1 MRKKML
7 SLLLA
12 GATLPFVACDS
23 QRASTASETT
33 TTTEAVV
40 NTPPA
45 TSPATP
51 APDTLAEAPS
61 DAGEISAE
69 KAAAATFTTDAE
81 FATKA
86 IESGMAEVKMGN
98 LADRKATSPEVK
110 RFGIQMVQDHTR
122 ANNLLIRI
130 TQKQKW
136 TTPTEMDVE
145 HQQAYS
151 KLATVMSDEFDQ
163 GYMAQ
168 MVKDHEMVVAMFQQ
182 ASTKVTDPEL
192 KSFITST
199 LPSLKMHLGM
209 ARDLQKKIEAAR

>member
-1 MRKKML
+1 MRKRIF

-12 GATLPFVACDS
+12 GVTLMFAACDS
-23 QRASTASETT
+23 QHASTTSEIT
-33 TTTEAVV
+33 TTTEPVV
-40 NTPPA
+40 TTPNT
-45 TSPATP
+45 TATP
-51 APDTLAEAPS
+51 VATDTLAEAPS

-69 KAAAATFTTDAE
+69 KAAAGTFASEAE
-81 FATKA
+81 FAAKA

-163 GYMAQ
+163 GYIAQ
-168 MVKDHEMVVAMFQQ
+168 MVKDHEMAVAMFQQ
-182 ASTKVTDPEL
+182 ASAKVTDPEL
-192 KSFITST
+192 KSFVTST

>member
-7 SLLLA
+7 SLFLV
-12 GATLPFVACDS
+12 GATLTFVACDT

-33 TTTEAVV
+33 TTTETVV
-40 NTPPA
+40 TTPNTAPA
-45 TSPATP
+45 SPV
-51 APDTLAEAPS
+51 APDTVAEAPS

-69 KAAAATFTTDAE
+69 KAAAGTFATEAE
-81 FATKA
+81 FAAKA

-168 MVKDHEMVVAMFQQ
+168 MVKDHEMAVAIFQN
-182 ASTKVTDPEL
+182 ASTKITDPEL
-192 KSFITST
+192 KSFVTTT